1 MRQLALHQEPV
12 SRLLEHILTR
22 EVYTPGFKFGN
33 SVDACA
39 RLFMYI
45 VSISGY
51 LRCAYACTYR
61 NTLSLLLSSMGSRA
75 KMFCSRGEAANVRWS
90 QGECADAQFRS
101 KSSFR
106 AQAFLVFTEALNF
119 TSVVCR
125 SSSMLRGVATARYE
139 TCPIVSHT
147 CAHRVSHL
155 CTTPLDHFLSKLR
168 T

>member
-1 MRQLALHQEPV
+1 MDVLRTNVYVHSEYLWVSALCV
-12 SRLLEHILTR
+12 W
-22 EVYTPGFKFGN
+22 
-33 SVDACA
+33 
-39 RLFMYI
+39 
-45 VSISGY
+45 
-51 LRCAYACTYR
+51 ACTYG

-139 TCPIVSHT
+139 TRLTPCVCTIVSDT
-147 CAHRVSHL
+147 CAQPL
-155 CTTPLDHFLSKLR
+155 LTTS
-168 T
+168 